1 MPLDPLQEEVARL
14 ALHLAEA
21 GHLALA
27 GGGAMLAHEF
37 VDRPTMDLDLFTSE
51 PDEVGSVTDALHEAL
66 RERGYA
72 VEVTRWED
80 TFSHLQVTAPDGRRV
95 DVELAQ
101 DARMLPAVQLAV
113 GAVLHPDELAA
124 DKTLALF
131 GRGAA
136 RDLVDVDALAGRYG
150 HVRLLELA
158 AAKDPGFDAAVFADA
173 LDYAAARPA
182 QAFAELGIDEQGAAG
197 LRERAAAWRSEL
209 ATDPDTNIPSNPIA
223 PNDPAVAPERDE
235 EKTVTRPASL
245 DDVLAALDAQ
255 EATLGR
261 LEDRVGRLEAA
272 AGGDA
277 AGVDAVRQRE
287 VVQESDYEQTLHSE
301 RERQAEQDRGSW
313 VDE

>member
-21 GHLALA
+21 GHVALA

-37 VDRPTMDLDLFTSE
+37 VDRPTMDLDLFTSD
-51 PDEVGSVTDALHEAL
+51 PAEVGPVTDALHKAL
-66 RERGYA
+66 HERGYA
-72 VEVTRWED
+72 VEVTRRED
-80 TFSHLQVTAPDGRRV
+80 TFSHLQVTAPDGRQV

-150 HVRLLELA
+150 HARLLELA

-173 LDYAAARPA
+173 LGYAAARPA
-182 QAFAELGIDEQGAAG
+182 QAFAELGVDEQGTAG
-197 LRERAAAWRSEL
+197 LQERTAAWRAEL
-209 ATDPDTNIPSNPIA
+209 GTGPATNIPSNPDA
-223 PNDPAVAPERDE
+223 PNDPAVAAPELDE
-235 EKTVTRPASL
+235 ETPVTRPASL
-245 DDVLAALDAQ
+245 EDVLEALDAQ
-255 EATLGR
+255 EAVVGR

-272 AGGDA
+272 AGADA
-277 AGVDAVRQRE
+277 AGVDGVRQRE
-287 VVQESDYEQTLHSE
+287 VVQESDYEQSRHSE
-301 RERQAEQDRGSW
+301 RARQAEHDRE
-313 VDE
+313 VDR